1 MDRVECISERL
12 TSQNRTMHAVLS
24 IAQYATPFALPACSA
39 MAHPC
44 LACMGC
50 LQVRVTPLTTKKV
63 EHQGIKVQLLGQIE
77 LASERGQPH
86 EFLSLGKPGGWV
98 VGWWA
103 SCRAVEVT
111 PRAVYGCMDSALHK
125 RHSMMR
131 TPAACGDAGHAFFQC
146 PACMHAPQRT
156 VFSSAVK
163 RQLFF

>member
-24 IAQYATPFALPACSA
+24 IAQYAAPFGLPARSA
-39 MAHPC
+39 TVHPC

-50 LQVRVTPLTTKKV
+50 LQVRVTPVTTKKV

-98 VGWWA
+98 VGWWT
-103 SCRAVEVT
+103 SCRAGEVKCISYSDASSM
-111 PRAVYGCMDSALHK
+111 RGCG
-125 RHSMMR
+125 
-131 TPAACGDAGHAFFQC
+131 ACLFSC

-156 VFSSAVK
+156 VFSSAMK
-163 RQLFF
+163 RQRFF

>member
-1 MDRVECISERL
+1 
-12 TSQNRTMHAVLS
+12 MHAVLS
-24 IAQYATPFALPACSA
+24 MQRRLPCQLVSA

-111 PRAVYGCMDSALHK
+111 PRAVHGCMDSALHK
-125 RHSMMR
+125 LHGMMR
-131 TPAACGDAGHAFFQC
+131 TPAACGYAGHAFFM
-146 PACMHAPQRT
+146 PRLHAPQRT